1 MPLHSNAGSTGL
13 LCNGDART
21 FREIYDQYYHAIYT
35 FCQQRLDREDAQ
47 DVVAETFHT
56 LWMSWEKMGGK
67 EHVRNF
73 LYLVARQKIFD
84 LAKKNAKKN
93 RVITVPDLGFDLADG
108 NAEDT
113 NLYAIILGELPRLIE
128 TLSKQCK
135 EVMKLYLEERP
146 VAEIADMLKINSKTV
161 YEHRAIAIRR
171 LRKGLQNS
179 GVL

>member
-1 MPLHSNAGSTGL
+1 MGL
-13 LCNGDART
+13 LRNGDART
-21 FREIYDQYYHAIYT
+21 FREIFDQYYHAIYT

-56 LWMSWEKMGGK
+56 LWTNREKMGGE

-84 LAKKNAKKN
+84 LVRKNAKKN
-93 RVITVPDLGFDLADG
+93 KVMTVPDLAFDLADG
-108 NAEDT
+108 NTDDT
-113 NLYAIILGELPRLIE
+113 NYTSILGELPRLME

-135 EVMKLYLEERP
+135 EVMKLYLEEKP
-146 VAEIADMLKINSKTV
+146 VAEIANMLKINSKTV

-171 LRKGLQNS
+171 IRKGLQNS